1 LLWKASKGKWIGFGD
16 VKLGIALGLLAGGAL
31 EACMVLFFASFIGVL
46 ISTPLVIA
54 GKASRKT
61 QLPFGPLLIAGTVL
75 VQLFG
80 ADVIDAY
87 TRLLGL

>member
-1 LLWKASKGKWIGFGD
+1 
-16 VKLGIALGLLAGGAL
+16 
-31 EACMVLFFASFIGVL
+31 
-46 ISTPLVIA
+46 VIA

-87 TRLLGL
+87 TRLLGR